1 MNTNGKQTPGI
12 PAGELTELLA
22 YAAKAPSGHNTQ
34 PWKFRAGGNT
44 VQVLPDFELA
54 LPVVDGNHRELYISL
69 GCAVE
74 SLCIAAHHFRF
85 DAVVTR
91 QNREGITIELTR
103 NEACEENSLFRQIAK
118 RQTNR
123 SVYTGKKISGTVC
136 EALQCVPA
144 EKGVSFY
151 LTDVD
156 SPDGHR
162 LAGWVFKGNECQ
174 MSDPAFKNE
183 LLSWMRFNARQSA
196 ATRDGLVY
204 NVFGNPPLPR
214 FLAKPIVSLF
224 LKPDKQNKADR
235 EKIRSSSHFVLF
247 TCRTD
252 TPGMWINAGR
262 TLQRFLLRTTE
273 LGIACAYLNQPCE
286 TPALAEEMRRSL
298 PIRENHPVVLL
309 RAGYAAPVPYS
320 PRREIKIT

>member
-1 MNTNGKQTPGI
+1 MSTNTKQTSGI

-44 VQVLPDFELA
+44 IEVLPRFELA
-54 LPVVDGNHRELYISL
+54 LPVVDGNYRELYISL

-74 SLCIAAHHFRF
+74 NLCIAASHFQY

-91 QNREGITIELTR
+91 QSREGITIGLTR
-103 NEACEENSLFRQIAK
+103 NDACEENPLFRQVAK

-123 SVYTGKKISGTVC
+123 SVYTGKKISGAVC

-144 EKGVSFY
+144 EEGVSFY

-156 SPDGHR
+156 SPNGNR
-162 LAGWVFKGNECQ
+162 LAEWVFKGNEYQ
-174 MSDPAFKNE
+174 MGDPAFKNE

-196 ATRDGLVY
+196 ATNDGLVY
-204 NVFGNPPLPR
+204 HVFGNPPLPR

-252 TPGMWINAGR
+252 TPGTWINTGR
-262 TLQRFLLRTTE
+262 TLQRFLLRATE
-273 LGIACAYLNQPCE
+273 TGIACAYLNQPCE
-286 TPALAEEMRRSL
+286 TPALAEAIRRSL
-298 PIRENHPVVLL
+298 PVEGNYPAVLL
-309 RAGYAAPVPYS
+309 RIGYAEPVSYS
-320 PRREIKIT
+320 PRREIKIA